1 MAERFLRLRIVTYN
15 IMTPVMPPVRFYG
28 QRERAQRV
36 VDVVRLCEQEAP
48 VDILVLNEVIPGEID
63 ATVTRLLASIGFSER
78 TPTFK
83 DGTLM
88 GSSGVILFSR
98 HRISQS
104 QHVFY
109 GQTCAGVDCLCSKGV
124 VYARVLAQ
132 GGVRAVNVF
141 STHMQ
146 AWPTQAGVE
155 VRRRQVDVLAN
166 FIDKI
171 SIPPKEPVLLCGDL
185 NMDLH
190 KQRGFQASAF
200 YPEYGNARD

>member
-1 MAERFLRLRIVTYN
+1 MVERCLKLRIVTYN

-28 QRERAQRV
+28 QRERAERV
-36 VDVVRLCEQEAP
+36 VDVVKLCEEEAP
-48 VDILVLNEVIPGEID
+48 VDVLVLNEVIPGEID
-63 ATVTRLLASIGFSER
+63 ATVTRLLAVIGFKER

-98 HRISQS
+98 HRISQA

-124 VYARVLAQ
+124 VYARLLVQNGA
-132 GGVRAVNVF
+132 RAVNVF

-155 VRRRQVDVLAN
+155 VRRQQVDVLAA
-166 FIDKI
+166 FMKKI
-171 SIPPKEPVLLCGDL
+171 SIPEKEPILLCGDL
-185 NMDLH
+185 NMDL
-190 KQRGFQASAF
+190 
-200 YPEYGNARD
+200 YTNNADLKHLRERSGIT